1 MKGSLRLRLLF
12 SASFILIAFFG
23 AAGVALENAFKKG
36 AEQGMRERL
45 QVHIYALLA
54 AANLDSSAHLNLPSS
69 LPEARFSHPG
79 SGLYA
84 AVFDANGVIVWQ
96 SKSAIGI
103 EIEPLL
109 GLQAGQV
116 EFLNADREQATL
128 YYPVVWEN
136 ERGGEIKFLF
146 AVAEDTEVVIRQ
158 VTGFR
163 TTLWWWL
170 GGIGCLLI
178 IVQLGVQQWS
188 LLPLRSIAKEL
199 EAIETGKKHRLGEK
213 YPLELQGIAV
223 NMNALLESERAHLE
237 RYRNSLSNLAHSL
250 KTPLAILRGCCN
262 DESVSPQLYR
272 TMNDQLQ
279 RMGDLVEY
287 QLQRA
292 AARGQQNLAESIAIV
307 PVINK
312 IVTALD
318 KVYADKQVRTTISAN
333 GDEHFYCEEGDL
345 FEIAGNLIDNAYKW
359 CKSKVF
365 VTLRMELEENRRTPS
380 LHLSIEDDGP
390 GIPDEKV
397 DQVLKRGIRVDQQ
410 IPGHGIGL
418 SVVHELV
425 QLSGGR
431 LSATKSMHGGLRWEV
446 SLPSIV

>member
-1 MKGSLRLRLLF
+1 VKGSLSLRLLF

-23 AAGVALENAFKKG
+23 AAGIALENAFKKG

-45 QVHIYALLA
+45 QVHIYALLS

-84 AVFDANGVIVWQ
+84 AVFNANGVTIWQ
-96 SKSAIGI
+96 SKSAIGVNI
-103 EIEPLL
+103 KPMF

-116 EFLNADREQATL
+116 KYLNINQEQATL

-136 ERGGEIKFLF
+136 DRGTDNKYLF

-163 TTLWWWL
+163 STLWWWL
-170 GGIGCLLI
+170 GGIGCLLLF
-178 IVQLGVQQWS
+178 VQVGVQYWG

-199 EAIETGKKHRLGEK
+199 EAIENGEK
-213 YPLELQGIAV
+213 RRLSEQYPRELQGVAV
-223 NMNALLESERAHLE
+223 NMNTLLESERAHLE

-250 KTPLAILRGCCN
+250 KTPLAILRGCCTT
-262 DESVSPQLYR
+262 DSSSPEIHS
-272 TMNDQLQ
+272 TMNDQVQ
-279 RMGDLVEY
+279 RMDKLVEY

-292 AARGQQNLAESIAIV
+292 AARGQQNLSGSISII
-307 PVINK
+307 PVIEK
-312 IVTALD
+312 IVAALD
-318 KVYADKQVRTTISAN
+318 KVYADKSVVSTVRAEGN
-333 GDEHFYCEEGDL
+333 DQFYCDEGDF

-359 CKSKVF
+359 CNRQVYI
-365 VTLRMELEENRRTPS
+365 TLQIEAAASRRNTS
-380 LHLSIEDDGP
+380 LNLVIEDDGP
-390 GIPDEKV
+390 GIPEAKIA
-397 DQVLKRGIRVDQQ
+397 QVLKRGIRADQR
-410 IPGHGIGL
+410 IEGHGIGL

-431 LSATKSMHGGLRWEV
+431 LDASHSPYGGMRWEV
-446 SLPSIV
+446 SLPSMV